1 MDSVG
6 IFAGE
11 RESGRV
17 TSAYG
22 VAVDCH
28 NFLLTTK
35 VMVLVTLELSWCS
48 VT

>member
-6 IFAGE
+6 IFTGE
-11 RESGRV
+11 RESGNV

-28 NFLLTTK
+28 YFLLTTK
-35 VMVLVTLELSWCS
+35 EMVVLV
-48 VT
+48 